1 MHIEI
6 MNAGATLG
14 HAVLLVAVVYLV
26 HGMASLNNACK
37 YRGLERNKRKGETW
51 PM

>member
-26 HGMASLNNACK
+26 HAAASLSNACV
-37 YRGLERNKRKGETW
+37 YRGLERNKRKGESW
-51 PM
+51 PL